1 MRIWVGLWECA
12 ARNNPQVSQLRAL
25 VLQYYNL
32 GGPSKKIVPYL
43 YKERK
48 KPLRASVGKKTISFS
63 QAEFTKFPKFMLEEE
78 RLKFSA
84 EQRQLLLNPEKK
96 PSKFFMR
103 WYKDVIFPDS
113 IKQKIEEA
121 ISR

>member
-1 MRIWVGLWECA
+1 M
-12 ARNNPQVSQLRAL
+12 
-25 VLQYYNL
+25 
-32 GGPSKKIVPYL
+32 KIVAYL

-63 QAEFTKFPKFMLEEE
+63 QAEFTKFPKWMLEEE

-84 EQRQLLLNPEKK
+84 EQRQLLLNQEKK

-103 WYKDVIFPDS
+103 WVDDVIFPDS
-113 IKQKIEEA
+113 IKDKIEEVKN
-121 ISR
+121 R